1 MPDMP
6 LRQAVKVVIPE
17 HHRRCIIPLKAAQQA
32 TAVIVITLQH
42 AIRAYHRRQLPCF
55 TVTIQPLA
63 PFRVVHFHN
72 LPGSIT
78 LVMPFAAQRVDIG
91 QQLPVIIIRVVMR
104 RAVRQSN
111 VCHQPPV
118 VTLIR
123 RATTQ
128 RIGLRHQLVI
138 HPLVSSLTAVRR
150 ALEQNIVA
158 LVALVAEY
166 PTKSAMV
173 MAGQGVIVVFKVTRP
188 VAFRR
193 SVPDGA
199 AFFIVIVL
207 NPGRA

>member
-1 MPDMP
+1 M
-6 LRQAVKVVIPE
+6 
-17 HHRRCIIPLKAAQQA
+17 C
-32 TAVIVITLQH
+32 
-42 AIRAYHRRQLPCF
+42 
-55 TVTIQPLA
+55 
-63 PFRVVHFHN
+63 
-72 LPGSIT
+72 
-78 LVMPFAAQRVDIG
+78 
-91 QQLPVIIIRVVMR
+91 
-104 RAVRQSN
+104 RAVGQGN

-173 MAGQGVIVVFKVTRP
+173 MAGQGVIVVVKVTRP